1 MLYAKPAGF
10 FMTKKAASN
19 ARSFQPLMRLA
30 PYAMR
35 YKRLVLMALFS
46 LLLASGA
53 TLSLPTF
60 VRGLV
65 DQGLSQGDIGFVDQ
79 YAGWL
84 LLVVVFLALGSAL
97 RYYFVIVLGERVV
110 NDLRSDVF
118 SKLTLLSPHFYD
130 QARSGEVI
138 SRLTADATQIK
149 SAVGASA
156 SMALRNFLLFVGA
169 GAMMVYTSPSMSAM
183 VLAALPF
190 IVLPMVALGRWV
202 RGRQR
207 FAQDRLAD
215 SSAFATEA
223 IGAMRI
229 LQAFGQEKRARGFF
243 SARIE
248 EAFGAAQ
255 ISVQARA
262 VLTAFAIF
270 VIFSSII
277 GVLWFAAQDVA
288 AGNLSAGAL
297 SQFVIYSMLAAAG
310 LGGMS
315 EVWGEISQASGA
327 AERLFELLDEK
338 VMIESPAEGRHLVED
353 QKLDVRF
360 DGVGFA
366 YPGHPEKEI
375 LTDLSFLI
383 NAGETVAIVGPSGA
397 GKSTLFQL
405 LMRFYDLSSGTIRI
419 GGEEIRT
426 LDLTSLR
433 HAMAMVPQEPVV
445 FAMSVEENIAMGRQE
460 ADRAEIESAAKAAH
474 AHEFIQNLGDGYET
488 SVGERGVMLSG
499 GQRQRLAI
507 ARAILKD
514 APLLLLDEATSA
526 LDAESEE
533 LVQEALNELMVGRT
547 TLVIAHRLATVKKA
561 DRILVLDQGRLVE
574 EGNHESLI
582 AKGGLYARLA
592 RLQFGFEERIEEA
605 ATAS

>member
-1 MLYAKPAGF
+1 
-10 FMTKKAASN
+10 
-19 ARSFQPLMRLA
+19 
-30 PYAMR
+30 
-35 YKRLVLMALFS
+35 
-46 LLLASGA
+46 
-53 TLSLPTF
+53 
-60 VRGLV
+60 
-65 DQGLSQGDIGFVDQ
+65 
-79 YAGWL
+79 
-84 LLVVVFLALGSAL
+84 
-97 RYYFVIVLGERVV
+97 
-110 NDLRSDVF
+110 
-118 SKLTLLSPHFYD
+118 
-130 QARSGEVI
+130 
-138 SRLTADATQIK
+138 
-149 SAVGASA
+149 
-156 SMALRNFLLFVGA
+156 
-169 GAMMVYTSPSMSAM
+169 
-183 VLAALPF
+183 
-190 IVLPMVALGRWV
+190 
-202 RGRQR
+202 
-207 FAQDRLAD
+207 
-215 SSAFATEA
+215 
-223 IGAMRI
+223 
-229 LQAFGQEKRARGFF
+229 
-243 SARIE
+243 
-248 EAFGAAQ
+248 
-255 ISVQARA
+255 
-262 VLTAFAIF
+262 
-270 VIFSSII
+270 
-277 GVLWFAAQDVA
+277 
-288 AGNLSAGAL
+288 
-297 SQFVIYSMLAAAG
+297 
-310 LGGMS
+310 
-315 EVWGEISQASGA
+315 
-327 AERLFELLDEK
+327 
-338 VMIESPAEGRHLVED
+338 
-353 QKLDVRF
+353 
-360 DGVGFA
+360 
-366 YPGHPEKEI
+366 
-375 LTDLSFLI
+375 
-383 NAGETVAIVGPSGA
+383 VAIVGPSGA

>member
-1 MLYAKPAGF
+1 
-10 FMTKKAASN
+10 
-19 ARSFQPLMRLA
+19 
-30 PYAMR
+30 
-35 YKRLVLMALFS
+35 
-46 LLLASGA
+46 
-53 TLSLPTF
+53 
-60 VRGLV
+60 
-65 DQGLSQGDIGFVDQ
+65 
-79 YAGWL
+79 
-84 LLVVVFLALGSAL
+84 
-97 RYYFVIVLGERVV
+97 
-110 NDLRSDVF
+110 
-118 SKLTLLSPHFYD
+118 
-130 QARSGEVI
+130 
-138 SRLTADATQIK
+138 
-149 SAVGASA
+149 
-156 SMALRNFLLFVGA
+156 
-169 GAMMVYTSPSMSAM
+169 
-183 VLAALPF
+183 
-190 IVLPMVALGRWV
+190 MVALGRWV
-202 RGRQR
+202 RSRQR

-255 ISVQARA
+255 KSVQARA

-338 VMIESPAEGRHLVED
+338 VMIESPPEGRHLVAD
-353 QKLDVRF
+353 QELDVQF

-375 LTDLSFLI
+375 LKDLNFSI
-383 NAGETVAIVGPSGA
+383 KAGETVAIVGPSGA

-405 LMRFYDLSSGTIRI
+405 LMRFYDLSDGAIRI

-426 LDLTSLR
+426 LDLASLR
-433 HAMAMVPQEPVV
+433 HAMAVVPQEPVV
-445 FAMSVEENIAMGRQE
+445 FAMSVAENIAMGRQE
-460 ADRAEIESAAKAAH
+460 ADQSEVEAAAKAAH
-474 AHEFIQNLGDGYET
+474 AHEFVTQLGDGYET
-488 SVGERGVMLSG
+488 AVGERGVMLSG

-592 RLQFGFEERIEEA
+592 RLQFGFHDRDEEA
-605 ATAS
+605 SAAS

>member
-1 MLYAKPAGF
+1 
-10 FMTKKAASN
+10 MTKTDAPKG
-19 ARSFQPLMRLA
+19 RSFQPLMRLA
-30 PYAMR
+30 PYALR
-35 YKRLVLMALFS
+35 YRSMVAMALFS

-84 LLVVVFLALGSAL
+84 LLVVALLALGSAL

-118 SKLTLLSPHFYD
+118 AKLTLLSPHFYD

-169 GAMMVYTSPSMSAM
+169 GAMMVVTSPAMSAM

-229 LQAFGQEKRARGFF
+229 LQAFGQEKRARDFF
-243 SARIE
+243 SSRIE

-255 ISVQARA
+255 KSTQARA

-270 VIFSSII
+270 VIFSSILA
-277 GVLWFAAQDVA
+277 VLWVAAQDVA
-288 AGNLSAGAL
+288 AGTLSAGAL
-297 SQFVIYSMLAAAG
+297 SQFVLYSMLAAAG

-327 AERLFELLDEK
+327 AERLFELLDET
-338 VMIESPAEGRHLVED
+338 VMIESPKGGHVLSKEH
-353 QKLDVRF
+353 KMDVVF
-360 DGVGFA
+360 DSVGFC
-366 YPGHPEKEI
+366 YPGHPDKPI
-375 LTDLSFLI
+375 LHGLNFTI
-383 NAGETVAIVGPSGA
+383 KAGETVAIVGPSGA

-405 LMRFYDLSSGTIRI
+405 LMRFYDLSEGSIHLAGRAIDS
-419 GGEEIRT
+419 
-426 LDLTSLR
+426 LDLASLR
-433 HAMAMVPQEPVV
+433 GAMAIVPQEPVV
-445 FAMSVEENIAMGRQE
+445 FALSVAHNIAMGRQE
-460 ADRAEIESAAKAAH
+460 ADQSAIEQAAKAAH
-474 AHEFIQNLGDGYET
+474 AHDFIQHLGNGYDT
-488 SVGERGVMLSG
+488 MVGERGIMLSG

-526 LDAESEE
+526 LDAESEG
-533 LVQEALNELMVGRT
+533 LVQEALNDLMVGRT

-574 EGNHESLI
+574 EGSHDSLI

-592 RLQFGFEERIEEA
+592 RLQFGFEE
-605 ATAS
+605 T